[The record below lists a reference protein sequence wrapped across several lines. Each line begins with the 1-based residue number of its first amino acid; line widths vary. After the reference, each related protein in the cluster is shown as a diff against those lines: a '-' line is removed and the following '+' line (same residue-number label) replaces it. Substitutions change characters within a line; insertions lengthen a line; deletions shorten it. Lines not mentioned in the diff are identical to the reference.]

1 MQNQRYTTARTN
13 FSNYNK
19 EIMNISESIISHDK
33 LIYILAKI
41 IVNIDNYP
49 SCKNLLFNGIKL
61 IGKDDLMHGLDDLRK
76 ALEMLLK
83 DLLHNNLS
91 IERQSQDKIKNIIL
105 TNGWNEHV
113 ITLWPDMMEHFKKY
127 QNSHVKHD
135 DGARITEKDTD
146 FATKQALLLI
156 MFLIT
161 KKNI

>member
-1 MQNQRYTTARTN
+1 
-13 FSNYNK
+13 
-19 EIMNISESIISHDK
+19 MNISESIISHDK

-113 ITLWPDMMEHFKKY
+113 ITLWPDMMEYFKKY

-135 DGARITEKDTD
+135 DGSRITEKDTD